1 VIDMGMEQ
9 KTRFA
14 VDKSKCIKC
23 GNCINTCSG
32 MVIEFGAD
40 GYPSMKEFERF
51 GWRGCWRCQHCLAV
65 CPQGAISIFG
75 KRPEDSQFLPPEEMG
90 EYMEQLVTTRR
101 SCRRFLDKNVDPE
114 IITRILSAMAAAP
127 TGGNAQGV
135 EYTVID
141 DKDRVHEI
149 WREAYSVMD
158 AKAKQHI
165 YTHSFS
171 DFYYGKM
178 KQSEKTVRK
187 DDLLFCGAP
196 HLFIAH
202 EKCVG
207 KWAED
212 SKVNCNIATAYF
224 ELLCNAHGLG
234 TTIMSYSAE
243 VLNELAPKARDMLN
257 IPREHYTGL
266 IVGFGY
272 PEIQYARGVQKDRSA
287 KTHRYSMDKG

>member
-1 VIDMGMEQ
+1 MGFEQ
-9 KTRFA
+9 RARFA
-14 VDKSKCIKC
+14 ADKSKCIRCGKC
-23 GNCINTCSG
+23 KNVCSG
-32 MVIEFGAD
+32 AVIDYDQE
-40 GYPSMKEFERF
+40 GYPFMKPFERF

-65 CPQGAISIFG
+65 CPAGAISILG
-75 KRPEDSQFLPPEEMG
+75 KRPEDSLPLPPENMG
-90 EYMEQLVTTRR
+90 EYMEELIVSRR
-101 SCRRFLDKNVDPE
+101 SCRRFLKKNVDPALLD
-114 IITRILSAMAAAP
+114 RIMEAMAAAP

-141 DKDRVHEI
+141 DMERVQEI
-149 WREAYSVMD
+149 WNIAYKKMD
-158 AKAKQHI
+158 DLAKKHI

-202 EKCVG
+202 EKCAG

-212 SKVNCNIATAYF
+212 AKVNCNIATAYF

-234 TTIMSYSAE
+234 TAIMSYPAE
-243 VLNELAPKARDMLN
+243 VLNELVPEARQMLG
-257 IPREHYTGL
+257 IPDNHYTKL
-266 IVGFGY
+266 MVGFGY
-272 PEIQYARGVQKDRSA
+272 PEITYARGVQKDRGS
-287 KTHRYSMDKG
+287 KVHRYSKDKHK